1 MSNFNDRIEI
11 NTSTS
16 VIVSFGFCNNLD
28 LSVSVFTQ
36 PNLGLRY
43 LDNHLLPGIYFY
55 INHKTDLYIRK
66 GSGTVPACHSECAS
80 NVQKIGAKSPS
91 SNVRRRMVEPMTAR
105 QLRVYARRWYRL
117 HETQP
122 KVFTSPV

>member
-16 VIVSFGFCNNLD
+16 VIVWISKTSFGFCNN

-43 LDNHLLPGIYFY
+43 QDNHLIRGIYFY
-55 INHKTDLYIRK
+55 NKPLSFSY
-66 GSGTVPACHSECAS
+66 
-80 NVQKIGAKSPS
+80 QKNSFI
-91 SNVRRRMVEPMTAR
+91 
-105 QLRVYARRWYRL
+105 QL
-117 HETQP
+117 
-122 KVFTSPV
+122 

>member
-16 VIVSFGFCNNLD
+16 VIVYISKTSFGFCNNLD

-55 INHKTDLYIRK
+55 NIIRYNTFLK
-66 GSGTVPACHSECAS
+66 RGSLP
-80 NVQKIGAKSPS
+80 
-91 SNVRRRMVEPMTAR
+91 
-105 QLRVYARRWYRL
+105 
-117 HETQP
+117 
-122 KVFTSPV
+122 